1 MPIIY
6 DIKVKLENGQ
16 WVKGRDYQCTAFK
29 TFKYNLPEQQNV
41 ECEKQFYYDQ
51 GGYKFTV
58 TRLNDKETNGIY
70 MVRENGTISPIA
82 DWNNVKVF
90 NLNNDVVE
98 WNDANEYQ
106 KWIYFDFIYCKD
118 KERTYACT
126 RNKNTKGIV
135 SLPFDLPAG
144 FKINVTRDDDD
155 NIFIESED
163 NTQKLFVSDNEKCRQ
178 KYTNSYYHMKEAM
191 GEEVVWF

>member
-1 MPIIY
+1 MPRIY
-6 DIKVKLENGQ
+6 DIKVKLENNQ
-16 WVKGRDYQCTAFK
+16 WIKARDYQYEAFK
-29 TFKYNLPEQQNV
+29 TFKYSLPDQQNV
-41 ECEKQFYYDQ
+41 ECEKQIYYDK

-58 TRLNDKETNGIY
+58 TRLNDKKINGIY
-70 MVRENGTISPIA
+70 LIRENGTLLPIC
-82 DWNNVKVF
+82 DWNNVKIF
-90 NLNNDVVE
+90 NLNKDVVE

-118 KERTYACT
+118 KERIYACT

-144 FKINVTRDDDD
+144 LKINVTRDDD
-155 NIFIESED
+155 NIFIENED
-163 NTQKLFVSDNEKCRQ
+163 NTQKLFISDDEKSRQ

-191 GEEVVWF
+191 GDEVD